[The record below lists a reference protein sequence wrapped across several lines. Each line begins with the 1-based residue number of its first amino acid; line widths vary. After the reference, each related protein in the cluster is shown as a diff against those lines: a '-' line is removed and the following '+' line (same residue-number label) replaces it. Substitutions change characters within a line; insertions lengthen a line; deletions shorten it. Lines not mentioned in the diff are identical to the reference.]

1 MRLMARAAYSD
12 YPLCCVYCR
21 SLLAAAAGCLR
32 CTSCGRSF
40 PLAGDVPV
48 IFNDERSA
56 FTTADFLAG
65 PRSTYSGDERW
76 AKRIAGWLPSASR
89 NVCRTRAY
97 RKLAEL
103 LGDRK
108 PADVLVIGSGDRHLR
123 YGAVS
128 ELPQVRILEVD
139 VSLEGAPAL
148 VCDAHDLPFE
158 DGAFDLVVC
167 EAVLEHVFDPKR
179 CAAEMHRVLRP
190 GGLVFATTPFMQQ
203 VHMGAFD
210 FFRFTRSGHRALFAS
225 FDEIES
231 GIATGPASVLVWS
244 VEYFLLAWTANLW
257 LRRAAKGATRLL
269 LGWLTQLDHL
279 LANRRSA
286 LDGAGGFYFIG
297 RSAVAGAGFS
307 AKDAIAYY
315 AGCDDAR

>member
-1 MRLMARAAYSD
+1 
-12 YPLCCVYCR
+12 
-21 SLLAAAAGCLR
+21 
-32 CTSCGRSF
+32 
-40 PLAGDVPV
+40 
-48 IFNDERSA
+48 
-56 FTTADFLAG
+56 
-65 PRSTYSGDERW
+65 
-76 AKRIAGWLPSASR
+76 
-89 NVCRTRAY
+89 
-97 RKLAEL
+97 
-103 LGDRK
+103 
-108 PADVLVIGSGDRHLR
+108 VLVIGSGDRGLQ

-128 ELPQVRILEVD
+128 RLPGVRILEVD
-139 VSLEGAPAL
+139 MSLEGDPAL

-158 DGAFDLVVC
+158 DHSFDLVVC

-179 CAAEMHRVLRP
+179 CAEEIHRVLKP

-210 FFRFTRSGHRALFAS
+210 FFRFTRSGHRALFAA
-225 FDEIES
+225 FEEIES

-269 LGWLTQLDHL
+269 LGWLTFLDHL

-297 RSAVAGAGFS
+297 RSDAGARFG